1 MKLDFKELE
10 RGIKETLSKTGEDY
24 FKPLDTTNSSTVG
37 KAIKGTANVVSA
49 IPRWATNKGISTFQ
63 GAKNTY
69 NDLSALA
76 GGAGGLL
83 GGAASLVRNAPKIID
98 TIGTYAPLA
107 MGAMLL
113 PSLSGGSQGGAGQPV
128 VVNNYMGQ
136 RPNALNSQ
144 SGVNTLQESFGKAG
158 EALDKKAEGVA
169 EALVSAA
176 KRRMANKVLD
186 TVATPEKHPE
196 EKSQEELEIVTKYPE
211 MAKLLENEQNRAYLN
226 RLLAH

>member
-10 RGIKETLSKTGEDY
+10 RGIQDELEKKAFLPLLAGAATAAAAAPLIVPQVTSKIAPETHKKWSEDPNNLLY
-24 FKPLDTTNSSTVG
+24 G
-37 KAIKGTANVVSA
+37 AGTAV
-49 IPRWATNKGISTFQ
+49 
-63 GAKNTY
+63 NTG
-69 NDLSALA
+69 LKT
-76 GGAGGLL
+76 AGGLIS
-83 GGAASLVRNAPKIID
+83 GFNKLVNAAPKIID

-113 PSLSGGSQGGAGQPV
+113 PNLAGGSQGGVGQPV

-136 RPNALNSQ
+136 RPNALNPQ